1 MCDVSR
7 ALAPFSALVAKLVDL
22 AGKDL
27 ECVVECRLRLGGDAV
42 GDQFR
47 AAGLA
52 ADRDLARAV
61 AMVRVRSFDIDPDVD
76 QIMMALCKPFDP
88 LFGRFTIRIRQ
99 LTRVSPMNFHA
110 PERSNWHAICVGWK
124 GLTTAFAGSSCPSL
138 GHAAP
143 LGLPACGPTGAM
155 RARVLLSPCSM
166 YNDARSVSRL
176 AKSCLA
182 LLGALACAGTPA
194 PPSEQVMSHPFL
206 IEQGASDFAENCAA
220 CHGLDG
226 RGGGPAA
233 AAMIVP
239 PADLTRIAARR
250 DGTFPRLDVAYVID
264 GRFELKA
271 HGSREMPV
279 WGRRFL
285 VGLPENESGDA
296 IVRGRIEALVEYLE
310 SIQVSPE

>member
-1 MCDVSR
+1 
-7 ALAPFSALVAKLVDL
+7 
-22 AGKDL
+22 
-27 ECVVECRLRLGGDAV
+27 
-42 GDQFR
+42 
-47 AAGLA
+47 
-52 ADRDLARAV
+52 
-61 AMVRVRSFDIDPDVD
+61 
-76 QIMMALCKPFDP
+76 
-88 LFGRFTIRIRQ
+88 
-99 LTRVSPMNFHA
+99 
-110 PERSNWHAICVGWK
+110 
-124 GLTTAFAGSSCPSL
+124 
-138 GHAAP
+138 
-143 LGLPACGPTGAM
+143 
-155 RARVLLSPCSM
+155 
-166 YNDARSVSRL
+166 
-176 AKSCLA
+176 
-182 LLGALACAGTPA
+182 
-194 PPSEQVMSHPFL
+194 MSHPFL